1 MADVDTLPDYEY
13 LDDTPT
19 EGGWPAFLEA
29 LGAEVDYLVAGD
41 LDAIPAR
48 FVVVVD
54 DWDAGTVR
62 RLADPEEA

>member
-29 LGAEVDYLVAGD
+29 LGAEAGD